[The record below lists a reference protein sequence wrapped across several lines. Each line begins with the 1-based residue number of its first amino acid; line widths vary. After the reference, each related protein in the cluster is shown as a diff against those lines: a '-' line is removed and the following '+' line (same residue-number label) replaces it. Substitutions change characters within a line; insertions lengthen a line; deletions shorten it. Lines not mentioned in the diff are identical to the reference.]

1 MTLLLDRPTGLR
13 YPFRVSSKG
22 GLSKRDGAD
31 KVASNLVALA
41 KSSLNERLIRKGVGT
56 IGYKV
61 LFQTDINTNAK
72 TIEGLIFEAI
82 TTHEPRVTG
91 VEVRVRA
98 ADVDSD
104 HYGFIDVSYV
114 FKNTGSPETFTI
126 RV

>member
-1 MTLLLDRPTGLR
+1 MALLLEKPTGLR
-13 YPFRVSSKG
+13 YPFRVSAKG
-22 GLSKRDGAD
+22 GLSKRDGKD
-31 KVASNLVALA
+31 KVACNLIALA
-41 KSSLNERLIRKGVGT
+41 KSSVNERLVRKSVGT

-61 LFQTDINTNAK
+61 LFQTDINHSAK

-82 TTHEPRVTG
+82 TTYEPRATG

-98 ADVDSD
+98 ADEGAE
-104 HYGFIDVSYV
+104 HFGFIDVSYV